1 MDSTAPPRDGSPA
14 AWPDGTRCPLC
25 LAHDVSAAVFHFEI
39 ERAPATA
46 RSSAD
51 VGGGGAHRVTVRCKC
66 CDRCRARV
74 VRLARLRW
82 SVLPFVVGGT
92 VGWPL
97 AMVTDVPQRMLG
109 VGKLEVMMIAT
120 LLSALVAGVPLVLV
134 DLASRSVRKNL
145 EASWLFRRIRARVQP
160 PRDDEDESAHTNDRW
175 RVLPDGSAGAA
186 VVEATDLLRS

>member
-25 LAHDVSAAVFHFEI
+25 LADDVSAAVFHFEI

-46 RSSAD
+46 PSSAH
-51 VGGGGAHRVTVRCKC
+51 GAGGARWVTVRCKC
-66 CDRCRARV
+66 CDACRARV

-82 SVLPFVVGGT
+82 SVLPFVVAGT
-92 VGWPL
+92 VAWPL
-97 AMVTDVPQRMLG
+97 AMVTDVPQRILG
-109 VGKLEVMMIAT
+109 LGKLEAVMITT
-120 LLSALVAGVPLVLV
+120 LLCALIAGVPLVFV
-134 DLASRSVRKNL
+134 DVANRALRKHL

-160 PRDDEDESAHTNDRW
+160 ASDDDGESARTNDHW
-175 RVLPDGSAGAA
+175 KVLADASAGAA